1 MKFRFLNVLITTKMN
16 SYNKLLELINSKKNY
31 LCVGLDTDY
40 NKIPEIFKKN
50 NNYNISQTII
60 DYNNTIIENT
70 KDKAI
75 SYKIN
80 FAFYEELGSRGFD
93 IIEKALDIIPNNI
106 FTIADAK
113 RGDIGNT
120 SKSYAKS
127 VFDYFKFDS
136 ITISPYMGEDSI
148 SPFLE
153 YEDKITF
160 LLCLTSN
167 KGSNDL
173 QRLNIGK
180 FSQKLNSEMT
190 LYQYVM
196 DKYSEMFNYQNIG
209 FVVGAT
215 HPNEILELR
224 KLNDKSVFL
233 IPGIGAQGG
242 DLENT
247 LINNNK
253 FNKNS
258 PCLINVSRAIIYP
271 EIDNKD
277 CTIEQYSNNIKIK
290 CNDFSD
296 QITNYF

>member
-1 MKFRFLNVLITTKMN
+1 MN
-16 SYNKLLELINSKKNY
+16 SYNKLLELINIKKNY

-40 NKIPEIFKKN
+40 KKIPDVFKNKN
-50 NNYNISQTII
+50 DFNTAQTII
-60 DYNNTIIENT
+60 DYNKTIIENT
-70 KDKAI
+70 KDKAV

-80 FAFYEELGSRGFD
+80 FAFYEELGRNGFD
-93 IIEKALDIIPNNI
+93 IIEKTLEIIPKNI

-127 VFDYFKFDS
+127 IFDYFKFDS

-180 FSQKLNSEMT
+180 YSQKLNNEMT

-215 HPNEILELR
+215 HPDEILELR

-247 LINNNK
+247 LVNNNK
-253 FNKNS
+253 FNNNS
-258 PCLINVSRAIIYP
+258 PCLVNVSRAIIYTDVS
-271 EIDNKD
+271 DND
-277 CTIEQYSNNIKIK
+277 ETIEQISNKIK
-290 CNDFSD
+290 NKCDDFYD

>member
-50 NNYNISQTII
+50 NNYNISQTIV

-196 DKYSEMFNYQNIG
+196 DKYSDMFNYQNIG

-277 CTIEQYSNNIKIK
+277 CTIKQCSNKIKIK
-290 CNDFSD
+290 CNDFTD

>member
-277 CTIEQYSNNIKIK
+277 CTIEQCSNKIKIK
-290 CNDFSD
+290 CNDFTE

>member
-1 MKFRFLNVLITTKMN
+1 MN
-16 SYNKLLELINSKKNY
+16 SYNKLRELIDYKKNY

-40 NKIPEIFKKN
+40 NKIPEAFKAKN
-50 NNYNISQTII
+50 DYNTTQTII
-60 DYNNTIIENT
+60 DYNNSIIENT

-80 FAFYEELGSRGFD
+80 FAFYEELGSVGFE
-93 IIEKALDIIPNNI
+93 IIEKALDSIPKNI

-127 VFDYFKFDS
+127 IFDYFKFDS

-153 YEDKITF
+153 YDDKITF

-173 QRLNIGK
+173 QRLNVGK
-180 FSQKLNSEMT
+180 FNQKLNSEMT

-196 DKYSEMFNYQNIG
+196 EKYSEMFDYQNIG

-247 LINNNK
+247 LINNNNS
-253 FNKNS
+253 NKNA

-271 EIDNKD
+271 EIINDNID
-277 CTIEQYSNNIKIK
+277 IEGISNNIKNK
-290 CNDFSD
+290 CNDFSN
-296 QITNYF
+296 QISNYF